1 MGFLCLFL
9 VFFLSLKNKTSLAA
23 EGIVF
28 NPSFHQE
35 LDVCNSKS
43 LRKEYCTWHMD
54 SVTTFALNYEN
65 VRNWNSRLFQ
75 FSSFHTG
82 MFSGVPIVTGFL
94 LFLPSFGSL

>member
-1 MGFLCLFL
+1 
-9 VFFLSLKNKTSLAA
+9 
-23 EGIVF
+23 
-28 NPSFHQE
+28 
-35 LDVCNSKS
+35 
-43 LRKEYCTWHMD
+43 MD